1 MRRLVKICGL
11 RDAAAVDAAVAAGAD
26 ALGFVFAESVRRIT
40 PDDAAA
46 LSERV
51 PERILRVAVMRHPD
65 AASWREV
72 ASVFRPDVLQTDAAD
87 FAQLQVPANVVRWP
101 VIRETND
108 AGDAGLPETFV
119 YEGAASGRGLRVDWR
134 RAASLAR
141 QGRMILAG
149 GLRCDNVREAI
160 ATVSPFGVDVSSG
173 VESAPGVKDPGL
185 IRAFIDAV
193 RSNDRGS
200 TGAVA

>member
-11 RDAAAVDAAVAAGAD
+11 RDAEAVDAAVAAGAD

-40 PDDAAA
+40 PGDAAA

-51 PERILRVAVMRHPD
+51 PEGILRVAVMRHPED
-65 AASWREV
+65 ALWREV
-72 ASVFRPDVLQTDAAD
+72 SSVFRPDILQTDAAD
-87 FAQLQVPANVVRWP
+87 FSRLRVPANVVRWP
-101 VIRETND
+101 VIRETD
-108 AGDAGLPETFV
+108 DGDDAGLPEIFV
-119 YEGAASGRGLRVDWR
+119 YEGAASGRGRRVDWR
-134 RAASLAR
+134 RAARLAR

-160 ATVSPFGVDVSSG
+160 ATVSPFGLDVSSG

-185 IRAFIDAV
+185 IRAFIHAV
-193 RSNDRGS
+193 RTDERGS